1 MNTTLRVIKPQ
12 MEKYVVTDSSTFI
25 VRNYIISYVNE
36 TLAYRAADFFIGKVK
51 LTQLFLS

>member
-1 MNTTLRVIKPQ
+1 

-36 TLAYRAADFFIGKVK
+36 TLAYRAVEFFKGKVK
-51 LTQLFLS
+51 PTQLFVSWATIHPVN